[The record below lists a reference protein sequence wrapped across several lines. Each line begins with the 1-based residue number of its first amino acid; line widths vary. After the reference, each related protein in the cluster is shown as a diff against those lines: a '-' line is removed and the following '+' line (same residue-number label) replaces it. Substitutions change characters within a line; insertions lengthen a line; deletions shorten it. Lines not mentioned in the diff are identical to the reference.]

1 MGEFQF
7 VHFAK
12 KVCFRPPKTEHG
24 LDSNSAGLGNVNYP
38 DPKGSGLVIPN
49 FVSGLTDGRRFTPT
63 DTEFEDKPN
72 GRQ

>member
-1 MGEFQF
+1 MRLVLTIILFF
-7 VHFAK
+7 
-12 KVCFRPPKTEHG
+12 G
-24 LDSNSAGLGNVNYP
+24 LLFICGCMKHQSSVNYP
-38 DPKGSGLVIPN
+38 DTKGSGLVIPN